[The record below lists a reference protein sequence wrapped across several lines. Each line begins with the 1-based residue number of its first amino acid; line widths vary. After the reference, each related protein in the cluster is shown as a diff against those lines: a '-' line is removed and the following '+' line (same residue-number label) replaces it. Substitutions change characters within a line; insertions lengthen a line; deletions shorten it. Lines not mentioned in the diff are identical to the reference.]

1 REALDALR
9 ETKTPW
15 ERVRP
20 GRTFRLDGV
29 QLTVLAPDSSWTAS
43 QRDANE
49 TSVVLRVDYGLHR
62 LLLTGDAEA
71 EEEAWLVAQQGVGAL
86 DVDVLKL
93 GHHGSRTSSTATLLD
108 AATPLLAIASVG
120 AGNRYG
126 HPSPET
132 LAALM
137 ARGVPVFRTDTDGTV
152 IVQTDG
158 RTLQVM
164 AGGEQWQIPQED
176 RVP

>member
-1 REALDALR
+1 MLAKVGQNFFSRSLN
-9 ETKTPW
+9 
-15 ERVRP
+15 RP
-20 GRTFRLDGV
+20 D
-29 QLTVLAPDSSWTAS
+29 
-43 QRDANE
+43 
-49 TSVVLRVDYGLHR
+49 R
-62 LLLTGDAEA
+62 LLEQRLVWISAVSKQSQKVFSA
-71 EEEAWLVAQQGVGAL
+71 AWLVAQQGVGAL

-108 AATPLLAIASVG
+108 AATPRLAIASVG